1 VIDHHLAVARD
12 PVSMKS
18 GLEDPAVPPMGLPL
32 GTEKPLT
39 RDALSRLERQPSEV
53 TLMGNQHV
61 LDVVGVGEQ
70 VELYSAESIVG
81 DVAVAAR
88 RTQEQSERIASERKE
103 GHPGSRSRGPGG
115 RAGLRM
121 GFIFCSAERKFTQKR
136 GVQPREICWRFA
148 AARYKLQP
156 TLSGSSVTPCNP
168 RSLGRASR

>member
-18 GLEDPAVPPMGLPL
+18 GLEDPAVPPMRLPL

-103 GHPGSRSRGPGG
+103 GHPGEPVA
-115 RAGLRM
+115 RAGWQGRIADGIHLLLSRAEVYPEARRSTTRDLLAVRR
-121 GFIFCSAERKFTQKR
+121 CALQASAH
-136 GVQPREICWRFA
+136 PIW
-148 AARYKLQP
+148 
-156 TLSGSSVTPCNP
+156 
-168 RSLGRASR
+168 